1 MARKSNTVRVRE
13 ALENAI
19 VNGRLVPGMRIDPDA
34 LAQEFECSRTP
45 IRDALQQL
53 EASGLVR
60 IHSKQGTFVTEW
72 TVDELAERFEAMAE
86 MEATCARLAARRITG
101 EELAELEARHASCRQ
116 LAEEE
121 RFDDY
126 YSENSAFHACIY
138 RATHNSFI
146 EQEAKRL
153 HSMLQPYRRIQLQV
167 RNRVKRS
174 FHEHDAVVAAI
185 RNGDD
190 EAADKAMRD
199 HVLVQGDRFHDLL
212 AALRMDAQ
220 KRKVDAS

>member
-1 MARKSNTVRVRE
+1 MARKSNTVRIRE

-19 VNGRLVPGMRIDPDA
+19 VNGRFAPGMRIDPEA
-34 LAQEFECSRTP
+34 LAREFECSRTP

-72 TVDELAERFEAMAE
+72 SVEELAERFEAMAE
-86 MEATCARLAARRITG
+86 LEATCARLAARRITE
-101 EELAELEARHASCRQ
+101 EELADLELRHETCRH

-138 RATHNSFI
+138 RATHNAFI

-190 EAADKAMRD
+190 QAADKAMRD

-212 AALRMDAQ
+212 AALRMDALQ
-220 KRKVDAS
+220 RKESAS